1 MKLTKSQL
9 KLIINEEI
17 EQMQLQ
23 DLQPQVDA
31 AYDVIQ
37 KELEKVPE
45 EIRGI
50 VLQALVAKLAGQSN
64 DDNLE
69 EVSSIEEDG

>member
-1 MKLTKSQL
+1 MKITKTML
-9 KLIINEEI
+9 KQIITEEM

-31 AYDVIQ
+31 MVGVVN

-45 EIRGI
+45 ETRGI
-50 VLQALVAKLAGQSN
+50 VLQALVAKLASESN
-64 DDNLE
+64 SD
-69 EVSSIEEDG
+69 SIEEANKK